1 MINALLRAKRIAFFH
16 SVAASSEFTQQRSTR
31 KIKLRDPWLGIRHE
45 QRDAYLRGEGR
56 LGEMLRNE
64 LTAEFPESGKVW
76 RASVWEFLD
85 PELPD
90 RSCEYRLY
98 EVCDLARSAVSV
110 DAVLEHFLRSRP
122 SSIPPG
128 LDEISLTVLALR
140 VARRSGAP
148 AVAMKVAALLAK
160 LLLTLSGC
168 AYRCAAA
175 EELWKYCGH
184 LLLRGLR
191 DQVRAVVF
199 DHRTWNFVSDHAMA
213 VTAQFKLLAYASPL
227 GTVLPFQVVEELMR
241 DLVMAVV
248 TDDED
253 QATSISARLNLVS
266 AKHSASKRLPDIERL
281 SIWQPLA
288 R

>member
-16 SVAASSEFTQQRSTR
+16 SVAASSELAQQRSTR
-31 KIKLRDPWLGIRHE
+31 KIKLPDPWLGIRRE
-45 QRDAYLRGEGR
+45 QREAYLRGEGR

-90 RSCEYRLY
+90 RTCEYRFY
-98 EVCDLARSAVSV
+98 EVCDLARSAVTV
-110 DAVLEHFLRSRP
+110 DIVLQHFLQSRP
-122 SSIPPG
+122 ASIPPG
-128 LDEISLTVLALR
+128 LDEISINVLALR
-140 VARRSGAP
+140 VARKSAP
-148 AVAMKVAALLAK
+148 PVVAMKVAALLARA
-160 LLLTLSGC
+160 LLMLSGC

-184 LLLRGLR
+184 QMVRGLR

-199 DHRTWNFVSDHAMA
+199 DSRTWNFVSDHAMA
-213 VTAQFKLLAYASPL
+213 VTAQFRLLAYASPL
-227 GTVLPFQVVEELMR
+227 GTALPFQVVEELLR
-241 DLVMAVV
+241 DLVTAVV

-253 QATSISARLNLVS
+253 QATSISARFNLMS
-266 AKHSASKRLPDIERL
+266 AKHRASKRLPDIERL